1 MTDHTR
7 SEDMTARI
15 HALHGRLSGQATEK
29 CRDFWTRY
37 MKGIVPFRGVP
48 MAGIRRAVHA
58 WWTHD
63 GPADLAPADRKAL
76 ALALF
81 EGDFGEDKLAGT
93 LVLREILLAELEA
106 HDLEALGGLFDRG
119 LIVDWNTCD
128 WFCLKVLGGM
138 VERDL
143 PAREVAG
150 AIAAW
155 REAPTLWQRRAANVA
170 FVNLAKYGDRNFEG
184 FTTLMLET
192 CAVTVQS
199 AERFA
204 QTGVGWLLRE
214 LAEAEH
220 AAVMAFLDAHL
231 GRMSR
236 EAVRSAMER
245 MPVSVKGPVL
255 EKHRLVRAR

>member
-1 MTDHTR
+1 MTDHAR
-7 SEDMTARI
+7 PADAVARI
-15 HALHGRLSGQATEK
+15 HALHARLDALSTETS
-29 CRDFWTRY
+29 RDFWTRT
-37 MKGIVPFRGVP
+37 MKGVVPFRGVP

-58 WWTHD
+58 WWRHD
-63 GPADLAPADRKAL
+63 GPATLAPADRKTL

-93 LVLREILLAELEA
+93 LVLREILLEELA
-106 HDLEALGGLFDRG
+106 NPDLEELGALFDRG
-119 LIVDWNTCD
+119 LIADWNTCD

-155 REAPTLWQRRAANVA
+155 RDAPSLWQRRAANVA
-170 FVNLAKYGDRNFEG
+170 FVNLAKHGEQNFEG
-184 FTTLMLET
+184 FTKLMLET

-231 GRMSR
+231 GLMSR
-236 EAVRSAMER
+236 EAVRSVTER
-245 MPVSVKGPVL
+245 MPVSVKSPVL
-255 EKHRLVRAR
+255 EKHRQVRAR